1 VPTLTE
7 SAQLHAVPADPP
19 PSTPPVDARPIGRV
33 RVGAGAAILT
43 FAILHGPLSGTAE
56 ASWVVPT
63 AVAIGALVIVTGI
76 LQTRGALGARAS
88 VVGLLIDVVA
98 AFSLVALYSS
108 DPRGYLFA
116 LVLLTQIE
124 GGVVLGNPRAIWLWA
139 GTTAGYAGLET
150 WRSVTLEQAL
160 DPGELALR
168 VGAGLLATYLAGQT
182 AGRLTGERA
191 RVHTELT
198 GRRAGEVRLRSLVE
212 RAPVGLILAR
222 SDGTIILANEHLH
235 RILGRRPGVLE
246 GSSFF
251 DLFHGYG
258 SLEQMERAVADLAS
272 GTIPLSL
279 EVPLTR
285 PDGARIWVSVVADL
299 TPSAGQQHI
308 LAIVEDISDRR
319 ATREAMRDDNEQL
332 EQRVTERTEELESA
346 NKELESFSYSV
357 SHDLRAPLRAVDGF
371 SQILL
376 EDHSTHLDDEGRRV
390 VGVIV
395 ERVGKM
401 GRLIDGLLKFSRLG
415 RQESNDQRVDMTA
428 LAREAADDLLELEP
442 DRTVKVEIGDLGAI
456 VGDPGLLRQV
466 LLNYLANA
474 LKFTAPVDHSVIE
487 VGSRD
492 EGDDRV
498 FWVRD
503 NGVGFDD
510 GYKHKLFQVF
520 QRLHST
526 EQFEGTGIG
535 LAIVQRI
542 VHRHGGRVWAESSD
556 EGGATFFFS
565 LPQAKERAS

>member
-1 VPTLTE
+1 MPTLTE
-7 SAQLHAVPADPP
+7 SAQLHAVPVDPP
-19 PSTPPVDARPIGRV
+19 PSTPEVDAWPIGRV
-33 RVGAGAAILT
+33 RVGAGVAILT
-43 FAILHGPLSGTAE
+43 FAILHGPLSGTTG
-56 ASWVVPT
+56 ASWVAPT
-63 AVAIGALVIVTGI
+63 AMAIGALVIVTAI
-76 LQTRGALGARAS
+76 LQARGALGARAS

-98 AFSLVALYSS
+98 TFSLVAVYSS

-150 WRSVTLEQAL
+150 WRSVTLGQPL

-168 VGAGLLATYLAGQT
+168 AGAALLATYLAGQT
-182 AGRLTGERA
+182 AGTLTGERA

-198 GRRAGEVRLRSLVE
+198 GHRAGEVRLRSLVE
-212 RAPVGLILAR
+212 RVPVGLILAR

-235 RILGRRPGVLE
+235 RILGRMPSVLE

-251 DLFHGYG
+251 DLFRSYG
-258 SLEQMERAVADLAS
+258 TLEQVERAAADLAAGNTPPSVEMPVARS
-272 GTIPLSL
+272 GGQRS
-279 EVPLTR
+279 
-285 PDGARIWVSVVADL
+285 WVSVVADL
-299 TPSAGQQHI
+299 TPSGGQQHI
-308 LAIVEDISDRR
+308 LAIVEDVSERR
-319 ATREAMRDDNEQL
+319 AAREAMRDDNEQL

-376 EDHSTHLDDEGRRV
+376 EDHSTQLDDEGRRV

-395 ERVGKM
+395 ERVGQM
-401 GRLIDGLLKFSRLG
+401 GLLIDGLLRFSRLG
-415 RQESNDQRVDMTA
+415 RQEANDRRVDMTA
-428 LAREAADDLLELEP
+428 LAREAADDLLALEP

-474 LKFTAPVDHSVIE
+474 LKFTAPVEHSVIE

-492 EGDDRV
+492 EGDHRV

-526 EQFEGTGIG
+526 DQFEGTGIG

-542 VHRHGGRVWAESSD
+542 VHRHGGRVWAESRD
-556 EGGATFFFS
+556 GGGATFFFS
-565 LPQAKERAS
+565 LPQTKERAS